1 MRNRVNN
8 IHFVGV
14 GGSGMSGIAEVLVN
28 SNYQVSGSDINDG
41 PVTQRL
47 RDAGV
52 DVVIGHHIDNIKSSD
67 VVVVSSAI
75 DASNPEVSGALAAGI
90 PVIPRAEM
98 LGELMRFQQGIAVAG
113 THGKTTT
120 TSLVS
125 AILIAGGLDPTFV
138 VGGLINSAGVNAK
151 LGAGDYLVAEADE
164 SDASFLN
171 LKPEVAVVT
180 NIDEDHMVTYQGELA
195 TLKKTFVTFL
205 QNLPF
210 YGLAVLCED
219 DENVRSI
226 RDQIHKPMIS
236 YGLSEASDYRAY
248 DLKQDG
254 TRMTFKVSR
263 PFNQRRSNRDK
274 AADLE
279 IELSIPGEHNVLNA
293 TAAIAIASHLEVDDD
308 AIQKGLAEFQGVGRR
323 FEVLGDVELNAK
335 RVTLVDDYAHHPV
348 ELNATLS
355 AARGCWT
362 DRRIMAV
369 FQPHRYSRTF
379 DLFDDFVQVLAEQ
392 QDLLLCEVYPAGEQ
406 PIASATGKAL
416 AQAIRV
422 RGTSSPIFVPELDE
436 LHAVLAPLVQ
446 DGDVILTMGAG
457 TIGKAAKNL
466 FNALVAKSDAGRK
479 SEISGSDLSVNTSDL
494 GGDA

>member
-1 MRNRVNN
+1 MRNRVKN

-28 SNYQVSGSDINDG
+28 SDYRVSGSDINEG

-47 RDAGV
+47 RAAGV

-75 DASNPEVSGALAAGI
+75 DASNPEVSGALKAGI

-138 VGGLINSAGVNAK
+138 VGGLINSAGANAK

-180 NIDEDHMVTYQGELA
+180 NIDEDHMVTYQGDLA
-195 TLKKTFVTFL
+195 TLRKTFVTFL

-226 RDQIHKPMIS
+226 RDQIHKPVIT
-236 YGLSEASDYRAY
+236 YGLSDESDYRAY
-248 DLKQDG
+248 DLQQKG
-254 TRMTFKVSR
+254 TRMSFMVST
-263 PFNQRRSNRDK
+263 PNRRSGQQK
-274 AADLE
+274 EPDLA
-279 IELSIPGEHNVLNA
+279 IELAIPGEHNVLNA
-293 TAAIAIASHLEVDDD
+293 TAAIAIARHLEVGDD
-308 AIQKGLAEFQGVGRR
+308 AIRKGLAEFEGVGRR
-323 FEVLGDVELNAK
+323 FEIFGDTKLNGK
-335 RVTLVDDYAHHPV
+335 RITLVDDYAHHPV
-348 ELNATLS
+348 ELSATLS
-355 AARGCWT
+355 AARGCWPE
-362 DRRIMAV
+362 RRIIAV

-379 DLFDDFVQVLAEQ
+379 DLFDDFVQVLSEQ
-392 QDLLLCEVYPAGEQ
+392 YDLLLCEVYPAGEQ
-406 PIASATGKAL
+406 VIASATGKAL

-422 RGTSSPIFVPELDE
+422 RGTSSPIFVPDLDE
-436 LHAVLAPLVQ
+436 IQAVLAPLVQ

-457 TIGKAAKNL
+457 SIGKTSKNL
-466 FNALVAKSDAGRK
+466 FNSLVSNDTGEA
-479 SEISGSDLSVNTSDL
+479 NP
-494 GGDA
+494 

>member
-1 MRNRVNN
+1 MRNRVKN

-28 SNYQVSGSDINDG
+28 SNYQVSGSDIVDG

-47 RDAGV
+47 RNAGIR
-52 DVVIGHHIDNIKSSD
+52 VVIGHHVDNIKGSD

-75 DASNPEVSGALAAGI
+75 DKTNPEVKGAIDAGI

-98 LGELMRFQQGIAVAG
+98 LGELMRFQHGIAVAG

-151 LGAGDYLVAEADE
+151 LGQGDYLVAEADE

-171 LKPEVAVVT
+171 LKPQMAIVT
-180 NIDEDHMVTYQGELA
+180 NIDEDHMVTYQGNLD

-219 DENVRSI
+219 DENVRAI
-226 RDQIHKPMIS
+226 RPEVHKPVVT
-236 YGLSEASDYRAY
+236 YGLSDTSDYQAY
-248 DLKQDG
+248 DLSQDA
-254 TRMTFKVSR
+254 TRMRFKVRR
-263 PFNQRRSNRDK
+263 PNGAPELDV
-274 AADLE
+274 
-279 IELSIPGEHNVLNA
+279 ELSIPGTHNVLNA
-293 TAAIAIASHLEVDDD
+293 TAAIAIACHLGVNDA
-308 AIQKGLAEFQGVGRR
+308 AIQTGLREFQGVGRR
-323 FEVLGDVELNAK
+323 FQIFGDVDVNGNK
-335 RVTLVDDYAHHPV
+335 VTVVDDYAHHPV
-348 ELNATLS
+348 ELNATLN
-355 AARGCWT
+355 AARGCWP
-362 DRRIMAV
+362 DRRIVAV

-379 DLFDDFVQVLAEQ
+379 DLFDDFVSVLANQ
-392 QDLLLCEVYPAGEQ
+392 ADLLICEVYPAGET
-406 PIASATGKAL
+406 PISGATGQAL
-416 AQAIRV
+416 CQAIRV
-422 RGTSSPIFVPELDE
+422 RGTSHPIFVSELE
-436 LHAVLAPLVQ
+436 QLQSVLEPIVQ
-446 DGDVILTMGAG
+446 DGDVVLTMGAG
-457 TIGKAAKNL
+457 TIGKASRQL
-466 FNALVAKSDAGRK
+466 FEAFQS
-479 SEISGSDLSVNTSDL
+479 

>member
-1 MRNRVNN
+1 VRNRVKN

-28 SNYQVSGSDINDG
+28 SDYRVSGSDILES

-47 RDAGV
+47 RQAGV
-52 DVVIGHHIDNIKSSD
+52 RVMIGHHVENIEDSD

-75 DASNPEVSGALAAGI
+75 DESNPEVAGAIAAAI

-120 TSLVS
+120 TSLIA
-125 AILIAGGLDPTFV
+125 AILIADGLDPTFV

-151 LGAGDYLVAEADE
+151 LGQGDYLVAEADE

-171 LKPEVAVVT
+171 LKPEMAVVT
-180 NIDEDHMVTYQGELA
+180 NIDEDHMVTYEGDLG

-226 RDQIHKPMIS
+226 RDQIHKPMLS

-248 DLKQDG
+248 DLQQSG
-254 TRMTFKVSR
+254 TRMTFSVAR
-263 PFNQRRSNRDK
+263 PNRLVD
-274 AADLE
+274 
-279 IELSIPGEHNVLNA
+279 ISVELAIPGTHNVLNA
-293 TAAIAIASHLEVDDD
+293 TAAIAIASHLGVND
-308 AIQKGLAEFQGVGRR
+308 AAIINGLKGFQGVGRR
-323 FEVLGDVELNAK
+323 FEILGDVTVDGK
-335 RVTLVDDYAHHPV
+335 TVTIVDDYAHHPV
-348 ELNATLS
+348 ELAATLS

-362 DRRIMAV
+362 DRRLVAI
-369 FQPHRYSRTF
+369 FQPHRFSRTY
-379 DLFDDFVQVLAEQ
+379 DLFDDFVTVLTEQ
-392 QDLLLCEVYPAGEQ
+392 QDLLVCEVYPAGEK
-406 PIASATGKAL
+406 PISGATGKSL
-416 AQAIRV
+416 CQAIRV
-422 RGTSSPIFVPELDE
+422 RGASSPIFVADVDE
-436 LHAVLAPLVQ
+436 LERVLAPLIR
-446 DGDVILTMGAG
+446 DADVILTMGAG
-457 TIGKAAKNL
+457 SIGKASRHL
-466 FNALVAKSDAGRK
+466 YDSLVARGNA
-479 SEISGSDLSVNTSDL
+479 
-494 GGDA
+494 

>member
-1 MRNRVNN
+1 MRNRVKN

-28 SNYQVSGSDINDG
+28 LNYSVSGSDINDG

-47 RDAGV
+47 RDAGIE
-52 DVVIGHHIDNIKSSD
+52 VVIGHHLDNIKNSD

-75 DASNPEVSGALAAGI
+75 DQANPEVAGAIEAGI

-151 LGAGDYLVAEADE
+151 LGAGEYLVAEADE

-171 LKPEVAVVT
+171 LKPEMAVVT
-180 NIDEDHMVTYQGELA
+180 NIDEDHMVTYQGDLA
-195 TLKKTFVTFL
+195 TLKKTFIAFL

-226 RDQIHKPMIS
+226 RDQIHKPMVS
-236 YGLSEASDYRAY
+236 YGLSESADYRAY
-248 DLKQDG
+248 DLTQNHTTMK
-254 TRMTFKVSR
+254 FKLAR
-263 PFNQRRSNRDK
+263 PNNQS
-274 AADLE
+274 DLDV
-279 IELSIPGEHNVLNA
+279 ELALPGEHNVLNA
-293 TAAIAIASHLEVDDD
+293 TAAIAIASHLGVSDQ
-308 AIQKGLAEFQGVGRR
+308 AIVQGLREFQGIGRR
-323 FEVLGDVELNAK
+323 FQIFGDALINNK
-335 RVTLVDDYAHHPV
+335 SVTMVDDYAHHPV
-348 ELNATLS
+348 ELAATLS
-355 AARGCWT
+355 AAKGSWPE
-362 DRRIMAV
+362 RRLIAV
-369 FQPHRYSRTF
+369 FQPHRYSRTS

-392 QDLLLCEVYPAGEQ
+392 QNVLLCEVYPAGEE
-406 PIASATGKAL
+406 PISGASGKSL
-416 AQAIRV
+416 CQAIRV
-422 RGTSSPIFVPELDE
+422 RGSSNPIFVSDLGDLQSLLTPIVE
-436 LHAVLAPLVQ
+436 

-457 TIGKAAKNL
+457 SIGKASK
-466 FNALVAKSDAGRK
+466 ALYQSLTAG
-479 SEISGSDLSVNTSDL
+479 GSHD
-494 GGDA
+494 

>member
-1 MRNRVNN
+1 MRNRVKN

-28 SNYQVSGSDINDG
+28 LNYSVSGSDINDG

-47 RDAGV
+47 RDAGIK
-52 DVVIGHHIDNIKSSD
+52 VVIGHHLDNIKNSD

-75 DASNPEVSGALAAGI
+75 DQANPEVAGAIEAGI

-151 LGAGDYLVAEADE
+151 LGAGEYLVAEADE

-171 LKPEVAVVT
+171 LKPEMAVVT
-180 NIDEDHMVTYQGELA
+180 NIDEDHMVTYQGDLA
-195 TLKKTFVTFL
+195 TLKKTFIAFL

-226 RDQIHKPMIS
+226 RDQIHKPMVS
-236 YGLSEASDYRAY
+236 YGLSESADYRAY
-248 DLKQDG
+248 DLTQNHTTMK
-254 TRMTFKVSR
+254 FKLAR
-263 PFNQRRSNRDK
+263 PNNQS
-274 AADLE
+274 DLDV
-279 IELSIPGEHNVLNA
+279 ELALPGEHNVLNA
-293 TAAIAIASHLEVDDD
+293 TAAIAIASHLGVSDQ
-308 AIQKGLAEFQGVGRR
+308 AIVQGLREFQGIGRR
-323 FEVLGDVELNAK
+323 FQIFGDALINNK
-335 RVTLVDDYAHHPV
+335 SVTMVDDYAHHPV
-348 ELNATLS
+348 ELAATLS
-355 AARGCWT
+355 AAKGSWPE
-362 DRRIMAV
+362 RRLIAV
-369 FQPHRYSRTF
+369 FQPHRYSRTS

-392 QDLLLCEVYPAGEQ
+392 QNVLLCEVYPAGEE
-406 PIASATGKAL
+406 PISGASGKSL
-416 AQAIRV
+416 CQAIRV
-422 RGTSSPIFVPELDE
+422 RGSSNPIFVSDLGDLQSLLTPIVE
-436 LHAVLAPLVQ
+436 

-457 TIGKAAKNL
+457 SIGKASK
-466 FNALVAKSDAGRK
+466 ALYQSLTAG
-479 SEISGSDLSVNTSDL
+479 GSHD
-494 GGDA
+494 

>member
-28 SNYQVSGSDINDG
+28 LNYAVSGSDIADG
-41 PVTQRL
+41 PVANRL
-47 RDAGV
+47 RKAGIN
-52 DVVIGHHIDNIKSSD
+52 VVIGHHIDNIQGSD

-75 DASNPEVSGALAAGI
+75 DETNPEVCGAIDAGI

-125 AILIAGGLDPTFV
+125 AILIAAGLDPTFV

-151 LGAGDYLVAEADE
+151 LGKGEYLVAEADE

-171 LKPEVAVVT
+171 LKPEMAIVT
-180 NIDEDHMVTYQGELA
+180 NIDEDHMVTYEGSLA

-226 RDQIHKPMIS
+226 RDQIHKPMVS

-248 DLKQDG
+248 DLQQSA
-254 TRMTFKVSR
+254 TRMTFNVAR
-263 PFNQRRSNRDK
+263 PRRDQ
-274 AADLE
+274 DLAV
-279 IELSIPGEHNVLNA
+279 ELSIPGTHNVLNA
-293 TAAIAIASHLEVDDD
+293 TAAIAIASHLGVQDD
-308 AIQKGLAEFQGVGRR
+308 AIVAGLKEFQGVGRR
-323 FEVLGDVELNAK
+323 FEIFGDASLNGHNI
-335 RVTLVDDYAHHPV
+335 TMVDDYAHHPV
-348 ELNATLS
+348 ELDATLS
-355 AARGCWT
+355 AARGCWP
-362 DRRIMAV
+362 DRRLIAV
-369 FQPHRYSRTF
+369 FQPHRYSRTN

-392 QDLLLCEVYPAGEQ
+392 QDLLVCEVYPAGEQ
-406 PIASATGKAL
+406 PISSADGKAL
-416 AQAIRV
+416 CQAIRV
-422 RGTSSPIFVPELDE
+422 RGTSNPIFVSDIGDLESI
-436 LHAVLAPLVQ
+436 LAPVVQ

-457 TIGKAAKNL
+457 SIGRVSRQL
-466 FNALVAKSDAGRK
+466 F
-479 SEISGSDLSVNTSDL
+479 EQLSQ
-494 GGDA
+494 GGQND